1 VQLNPLAMLLKQ
13 MSGHRRFASVPQSY
27 NIIYSTEFYVPSR
40 LSEMPGGMALEYIP
54 FRVFSVSS
62 TLISDTIR
70 QLECLRSFTV
80 GATNPKDVFQL
91 DST

>member
-1 VQLNPLAMLLKQ
+1 ML
-13 MSGHRRFASVPQSY
+13 
-27 NIIYSTEFYVPSR
+27 
-40 LSEMPGGMALEYIP
+40 GGMALEYMA

-62 TLISDTIR
+62 ALTSNTTG

-80 GATNPKDVFQL
+80 GGATNPKDVFQL